1 MQIWELHPLNECSEN
16 AKLSLREAG
25 DEAISDTRRLLRR
38 ARDDIILI
46 VRRES
51 YSDCEVSY
59 MRIGIVGVGS
69 MGSVIGGL
77 FYEAG
82 LDPVLIERDTDEV
95 AKVRKDGLWLEGV
108 SGERLLHPRIVSDPT
123 EAGPQD
129 LVMVLVKSY
138 DTNGA
143 VDTIGTVL
151 AEEGVVLTLQ
161 NGVGNYEILNEAFP
175 GRVLLGTTTVGAMT
189 LGSGRFRHTGFGQ
202 THFGEPDGSIRGRTK
217 AVAEILEKLNAGP
230 VHLVDNAVGCV
241 WSKLI
246 INAAINAPGTLL
258 RVRNGDV
265 PSSQSGR
272 DLIHDVV
279 KECIEIVQAAGIK
292 LIFENPEAQVLTVCE
307 GTAANVNSMLQDIFA
322 GRRTEIDFIN
332 GAIARE
338 GDRLGISVPVNNTLA
353 LLIKSLEATAS
364 QRIRQEG

>member
-1 MQIWELHPLNECSEN
+1 
-16 AKLSLREAG
+16 
-25 DEAISDTRRLLRR
+25 
-38 ARDDIILI
+38 
-46 VRRES
+46 
-51 YSDCEVSY
+51 

-77 FYEAG
+77 FCEAG
-82 LDPVLIERDTDEV
+82 LDPVLIERDTNEV
-95 AKVRKDGLWLEGV
+95 AKVQKDGLWLEGV
-108 SGERLLHPRIVSDPT
+108 SGERLLRPRILSDPG
-123 EAGPQD
+123 EAGVLD
-129 LVMVLVKSY
+129 LVLVLVKSY
-138 DTNGA
+138 DTEGA
-143 VDTIGTVL
+143 VDTIRAVL
-151 AEEGVVLTLQ
+151 AEEGMVLTLQ
-161 NGVGNYEILNEAFP
+161 NGIGNYEILNEAFP
-175 GRVLLGTTTVGAMT
+175 GRVLLGTTTVGALT

-202 THFGEPDGSIRGRTK
+202 THFGEADGSTRDRTR

-230 VHLVDNAVGCV
+230 VHLVDNAIGCV

-265 PSSQSGR
+265 PSSQPGR

-279 KECIEIVQAAGIK
+279 NECLEVVHAAGIK
-292 LIFENPEAQVLTVCE
+292 LIFEDPEAQVLKVCE
-307 GTAANVNSMLQDIFA
+307 GTAANINSMLQDIVA

-338 GDRLGISVPVNNTLA
+338 GDRLGIFVPVNKTLA

-364 QRIRQEG
+364 LRIRDER